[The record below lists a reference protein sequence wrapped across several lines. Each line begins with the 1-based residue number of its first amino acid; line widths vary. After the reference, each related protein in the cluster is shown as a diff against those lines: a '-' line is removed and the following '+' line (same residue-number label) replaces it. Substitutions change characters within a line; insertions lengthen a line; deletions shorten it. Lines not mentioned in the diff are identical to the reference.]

1 MNIGQILADLLMIAV
16 AVLIICVNVK
26 RGFIKSFF
34 SSTRI
39 ILVVLITILLG
50 ASLTNVCR
58 DLFVA
63 DMIEGKISD
72 ALVQKAEE
80 SGEQFDLD
88 ALLEGIP
95 EPFSGLLPTD
105 TVRGY
110 LEESEAEGVEAA
122 REVGENI
129 ENKLIGV
136 ISSVASYVAVCILA
150 FLFCTVGAWLLDKIF
165 KLPVLKQINKALGFV
180 LGAFNAYFYLSALA
194 CLAVIMLGGDFVE
207 GTLLTKIIW
216 RIGLFTH

>member
-50 ASLTNVCR
+50 ASLTNVFR

-136 ISSVASYVAVCILA
+136 ISSVVSYVAVFILA

>member
-16 AVLIICVNVK
+16 AVLVICVNVK

-50 ASLTNVCR
+50 ASLTNICR
-58 DLFVA
+58 ELFVA

-105 TVRGY
+105 TVKGY

-136 ISSVASYVAVCILA
+136 ISSVASYVAVFILA

-194 CLAVIMLGGDFVE
+194 CLAVIFLGGDFVE
-207 GTLLTKIIW
+207 GTLITRIIW